1 MLPASGKVFVMRQ
14 WAIPAIPELLSK
26 SGTFEITKASAI
38 MALFAVIM
46 LLASFSMI
54 RKGKKKEVT
63 AEGGGSGKKMFIII
77 AEGLGV
83 GTLTGLVG
91 AGGGFL
97 IIPALVVL
105 AKQVQ

>member
-1 MLPASGKVFVMRQ
+1 
-14 WAIPAIPELLSK
+14 
-26 SGTFEITKASAI
+26 
-38 MALFAVIM
+38 
-46 LLASFSMI
+46 MI

-63 AEGGGSGKKMFIII
+63 AEGGISGKKMFIII